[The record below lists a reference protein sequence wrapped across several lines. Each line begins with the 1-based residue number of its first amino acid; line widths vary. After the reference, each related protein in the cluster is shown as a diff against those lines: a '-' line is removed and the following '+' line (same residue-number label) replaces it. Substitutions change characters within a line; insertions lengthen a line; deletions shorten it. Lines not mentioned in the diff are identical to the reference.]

1 MRAKRKV
8 YRRLNMRRTIFELFA
23 KSPFGPLQDHMLKV
37 MDCVRLVP
45 DLFRA
50 LEEGDE
56 KRLGEVA
63 EKVKKA
69 EYDAD
74 EIKNQIRG
82 DLPSTIFTPVDR
94 TDLLDILR
102 FQDRISDVAEDVAV
116 VLTMKSM
123 PFPEEIRDLFWD
135 FMDKVMITV
144 EQYARI
150 NDQLDELMEA
160 SFGGAEAGKVMEMI
174 SNLGEMEHATDR
186 SQHDL
191 LHKLLSMENELG
203 ALNIVLWMRVF
214 QLVGDIA
221 NGAER
226 TGNRV
231 RLFLT
236 K

>member
-1 MRAKRKV
+1 
-8 YRRLNMRRTIFELFA
+8 MRRTIFELFA
-23 KSPFGPLQDHMLKV
+23 KSPFGPLQDHMSKV
-37 MDCVRLVP
+37 MDCVRLIP

-50 LEEGDE
+50 LEAGDCQRMME
-56 KRLGEVA
+56 IT
-63 EKVKKA
+63 EKVEKA
-69 EYDAD
+69 EFDAD
-74 EIKNQIRG
+74 EIKNGIRG
-82 DLPSTIFTPVDR
+82 HLPRTVFTPVDR

-116 VLTMKSM
+116 VLRMKLL
-123 PFPEEIRDLFWD
+123 PFPKEIRGLFWD
-135 FMDKVMITV
+135 FLEQVMVTV

-150 NDQLDELMEA
+150 NDELDELMEA
-160 SFGGAEAGKVMEMI
+160 SFEGAEAGKVLEMI
-174 SNLGEMEHATDR
+174 NSLGVMEHETDR
-186 SQHDL
+186 RQQEL
-191 LHKLLSMENELG
+191 LHKLLSMEEELG

-226 TGNRV
+226 TGNRL

>member
-1 MRAKRKV
+1 
-8 YRRLNMRRTIFELFA
+8 MRRTIFELFA

-50 LEEGDE
+50 LEEDDDE
-56 KRLGEVA
+56 KLASVTA
-63 EKVKKA
+63 KVEKA

-116 VLTMKSM
+116 LLRMKTL
-123 PFPEEIRDLFWD
+123 PFPEEIREPFWQ
-135 FMDKVMITV
+135 FMDQVMVTV
-144 EQYARI
+144 EQYFRI
-150 NDQLDELMEA
+150 NDELDELMEA
-160 SFGGAEAGKVMEMI
+160 SFGGVEAGKVMEMI
-174 SNLGEMEHATDR
+174 VNLGEMEHETDIK
-186 SQHDL
+186 QQAL
-191 LHKLLSMENELG
+191 LHKLLTMEKDLG

-231 RLFLT
+231 RLFLS

>member
-1 MRAKRKV
+1 M
-8 YRRLNMRRTIFELFA
+8 
-23 KSPFGPLQDHMLKV
+23 SKV

-50 LEEGDE
+50 LQEGDE
-56 KRLGEVA
+56 ERLRTISEEVG
-63 EKVKKA
+63 KA
-69 EYDAD
+69 EFDAD

-82 DLPSTIFTPVDR
+82 DLPSTVFTPVDR

-116 VLTMKSM
+116 VLTMKSL
-123 PFPEEIRDLFWD
+123 PFPEEIQGLFWE
-135 FMDKVMITV
+135 FMDKVMVTV
-144 EQYARI
+144 EQYAKI
-150 NDQLDELMEA
+150 NDELDELMEA
-160 SFGGAEAGKVMEMI
+160 SFGGAEAGKVMQMI
-174 SNLGEMEHATDR
+174 TDLGEMEHATDR
-186 SQHDL
+186 KQHEL
-191 LHKLLSMENELG
+191 LRKLLTMEKEIG
-203 ALNIVLWMRVF
+203 ALNVVLWMRVF

-231 RLFLT
+231 RLFLS

>member
-1 MRAKRKV
+1 
-8 YRRLNMRRTIFELFA
+8 MRRTIFELFA
-23 KSPFGPLQDHMLKV
+23 KSPFGPIQDHMLKV

-50 LEEGDE
+50 LEGGDAE
-56 KRLGEVA
+56 RMKEVTLQV
-63 EKVKKA
+63 EKA
-69 EYDAD
+69 EFDAD

-82 DLPSTIFTPVDR
+82 DLPRTVFTPVDR

-102 FQDRISDVAEDVAV
+102 FQDRISDVAEDVGV
-116 VLTMKSM
+116 VLKLKPL
-123 PFPEEIRDLFWD
+123 PFPEEIRELFWE
-135 FMDKVMITV
+135 FMDQVMVTV

-150 NDQLDELMEA
+150 NAELDELMEA
-160 SFGGAEAGKVMEMI
+160 SFGGAESGKVLEMI
-174 SNLGEMEHATDR
+174 NELGRMEHETDR
-186 SQHDL
+186 KQQEL
-191 LHKLLSMENELG
+191 LVNLLSMEDKLG
-203 ALNIVLWMRVF
+203 ALNIVLWMRVL

-231 RLFLT
+231 RLFLS

>member
-1 MRAKRKV
+1 
-8 YRRLNMRRTIFELFA
+8 MRRTIFELFA

-45 DLFRA
+45 GLFRA
-50 LEEGDE
+50 LEEGDKKKLSDLTE
-56 KRLGEVA
+56 RI
-63 EKVKKA
+63 KKA
-69 EYDAD
+69 EFDAD
-74 EIKNQIRG
+74 DIKNQIRG

-94 TDLLDILR
+94 ADLLDILR

-116 VLTMKSM
+116 VLTMKPL
-123 PFPEEIRDLFWD
+123 PFPEEIRELFWKFLD
-135 FMDKVMITV
+135 QVMVTV
-144 EQYARI
+144 EQYAKI
-150 NDQLDELMEA
+150 NDELDELMEA
-160 SFGGAEAGKVMEMI
+160 SFGGAEAGKVMQMI
-174 SNLGEMEHATDR
+174 TTLGEMEHETDR

-191 LHKLLSMENELG
+191 LRKLLTMENELG

>member
-1 MRAKRKV
+1 
-8 YRRLNMRRTIFELFA
+8 MRRTIFELFA
-23 KSPFGPLQDHMLKV
+23 KSPFGPLQDHMSKV
-37 MDCVRLVP
+37 MDCFRMVP

-56 KRLGEVA
+56 KKLGDLA
-63 EKVKKA
+63 DRVKNA
-69 EYDAD
+69 EYLAD

-116 VLTMKSM
+116 VMTMKPL
-123 PFPEEIRDLFWD
+123 PFPEEIRGFFWD
-135 FMDKVMITV
+135 FMEKVMATV
-144 EQYARI
+144 EQYAKI
-150 NDQLDELMEA
+150 NDELDELMEA
-160 SFGGAEAGKVMEMI
+160 SFGGAEAGKVMQMI
-174 SNLGEMEHATDR
+174 SSLGEMEHETDR
-186 SQHDL
+186 KQHDL
-191 LHKLLSMENELG
+191 LRKLLSMEKELG

>member
-1 MRAKRKV
+1 MRK
-8 YRRLNMRRTIFELFA
+8 TIFELFA

-37 MDCVRLVP
+37 MDCVRLIP
-45 DLFRA
+45 DLFKA
-50 LEEGDE
+50 LESGDVE
-56 KRLGEVA
+56 RMKDVT
-63 EKVKKA
+63 EKVEQA
-69 EYDAD
+69 EFDAD
-74 EIKNQIRG
+74 KIKNQIRG
-82 DLPSTIFTPVDR
+82 DLPSTVFTPVDR

-116 VLTMKSM
+116 VLKMKLL
-123 PFPEEIRDLFWD
+123 PFPEEIRPLFWD
-135 FMDKVMITV
+135 FMDQVMVTV

-150 NDQLDELMEA
+150 NDELDELVEA
-160 SFGGAEAGKVMEMI
+160 SFGGAEAGKVLEMI
-174 SNLGEMEHATDR
+174 NSLGEMEHETDGR
-186 SQHDL
+186 QQNL
-191 LHKLLSMENELG
+191 LQKLLSMEKELG

-226 TGNRV
+226 TGNRL

>member
-1 MRAKRKV
+1 
-8 YRRLNMRRTIFELFA
+8 MRRTIFELFA
-23 KSPFGPLQDHMLKV
+23 KSPFGPLQDHMVKV

-45 DLFRA
+45 DLFHA
-50 LEEGDE
+50 LESGNEE
-56 KRLGEVA
+56 KLREYV
-63 EKVKKA
+63 EKVKQA
-69 EYDAD
+69 EFDAD

-94 TDLLDILR
+94 ADLLDILR

-116 VLTMKSM
+116 IMSMKSL
-123 PFPEEIRDLFWD
+123 PFPEEIRELFWD
-135 FMDKVMITV
+135 FMDKVMVTV
-144 EQYARI
+144 EQYAKI
-150 NDQLDELMEA
+150 NDELDELMEA

-191 LHKLLSMENELG
+191 LRKLLSMEKEMG